1 MQVGDFVKGLP
12 GTPYSITTED
22 MTRGVVTSVYG
33 DRMSVK
39 VLDHAKDMRGTF
51 DVDKRYFEVIGHAKP
66 FVRKD
71 VMELLKSGCKKAL
84 LDYDLHRAN
93 LSRADLRGTNLREAN
108 LRGADLSGADL
119 SGADLSEANLSEAD
133 LREANL
139 SEADLREA
147 NLRGANLRGADL
159 HRANLSRADLRGPN
173 LRVADLSRADLRGTN
188 LSGADLSEANLSGAD
203 LRGADLREADLREA
217 DLREADLDFSC
228 FPLWCGGLH
237 IKTDVRLA
245 AQVAYHLCTMQC
257 DDAEYIAMRNSILEF
272 ANKFHR
278 VTECG
283 ILTPID
289 GGGEN
294 VNLL

>member
-12 GTPYSITTED
+12 GSPYSITTED

-51 DVDKRYFEVIGHAKP
+51 DVDKQYFEVIGHVKP

-84 LDYDLHRAN
+84 LDYDLR
-93 LSRADLRGTNLREAN
+93 
-108 LRGADLSGADL
+108 
-119 SGADLSEANLSEAD
+119 
-133 LREANL
+133 
-139 SEADLREA
+139 
-147 NLRGANLRGADL
+147 
-159 HRANLSRADLRGPN
+159 
-173 LRVADLSRADLRGTN
+173 
-188 LSGADLSEANLSGAD
+188 GAD
-203 LRGADLREADLREA
+203 LRG
-217 DLREADLDFSC
+217 ADLDFSC

-294 VNLL
+294 VKTL

>member
-12 GTPYSITTED
+12 GSPYSITTED

-51 DVDKRYFEVIGHAKP
+51 DVYKQYFEVIGHVKP

-84 LDYDLHRAN
+84 LDYDLSGANLSRADLSETNLSEADLRRANLRGADLRRANLRRAN
-93 LSRADLRGTNLREAN
+93 LSRADL
-108 LRGADLSGADL
+108 SGADL
-119 SGADLSEANLSEAD
+119 S
-133 LREANL
+133 
-139 SEADLREA
+139 
-147 NLRGANLRGADL
+147 
-159 HRANLSRADLRGPN
+159 
-173 LRVADLSRADLRGTN
+173 
-188 LSGADLSEANLSGAD
+188 
-203 LRGADLREADLREA
+203 
-217 DLREADLDFSC
+217 EADLDFSC